1 MTKSEDIAVQ
11 FAKVGASAD
20 DEIELA
26 RAALLIAATEYPQLD
41 IDAELAA
48 LDSLAAGAS
57 RRLGEGRD
65 PLFCVNTLSDYLFD
79 ELGIHGNQEDYYD
92 PRNSFLNEVL
102 SRRLGIPISLSLL
115 YIEVGKRLEVPL
127 VGVGMPGHFMVR
139 HREVEDLF
147 IDPFHGGLLL
157 SEEECSQRLSQV
169 TGAIVPWDSRYVAP
183 VANREFIARMLRNLK
198 AIYMAQGDSS
208 RALTMIDWL
217 LALQPQAVHERR
229 DRGLVHYELGHYP
242 QALDDLQGYL
252 DSTPDSSDSEQLR
265 ELVSQLR
272 RFLEG

>member
-1 MTKSEDIAVQ
+1 MNSKDIAVQ
-11 FAKVGASAD
+11 FATVASSPD
-20 DEIELA
+20 VEIDLA

-41 IDAELAA
+41 IGIELGV

-57 RRLGEGRD
+57 RRLGEERD
-65 PLFCVNTLSDYLFD
+65 PLFCVNALSDYLFD
-79 ELGIHGNQEDYYD
+79 ELGIHGNQKDYYD

-139 HREVEDLF
+139 HREVGDLF

-157 SEEECSQRLSQV
+157 SEEECSQRLSKV
-169 TGAIVPWDSRYVAP
+169 TGAIVPWESRYLAP
-183 VANREFIARMLRNLK
+183 VSNREFIARMLRNLK
-198 AIYMAQGDSS
+198 GIYMAQGDSF

-217 LALQPQAVHERR
+217 LVLQPGVAQELR
-229 DRGLVHYELGHYP
+229 DRGLVHYQLRHYP

-252 DSTPDSSDSEQLR
+252 DSTPDSSDSERVR
-265 ELVSQLR
+265 ELVGQIR
-272 RFLEG
+272 GFLEG

>member
-1 MTKSEDIAVQ
+1 MNSEDIAVQ

-41 IDAELAA
+41 IDAEFAV

-65 PLFCVNTLSDYLFD
+65 PLFCVNALSDYLFD

-127 VGVGMPGHFMVR
+127 MGVGMPGHFMVR

-169 TGAIVPWDSRYVAP
+169 TGAIVPWDSRYLAP

-198 AIYMAQGDSS
+198 GIYMAQGDSS
-208 RALTMIDWL
+208 RALSMIDWL
-217 LALQPQAVHERR
+217 LALQPQAVYERR

-252 DSTPDSSDSEQLR
+252 DSTPDSSGSEQLR
-265 ELVSQLR
+265 ELVGQLR